1 MRTIIPI
8 IAFVTALSFSAAS
21 AQDASIPKDSP
32 QYGQWETGAGL
43 EGEPVGGQPPKG
55 ARPSIADFEY
65 ELKYQAAY
73 QTMLWSMP
81 AAAIYRFRGATQDA
95 IKADDTTILSWHNTA
110 SPRLE
115 ATTAN
120 SSTPYI
126 TAYSDLQK
134 GPLVLEV
141 PPASEDGQ
149 LYGQVVD
156 AWQLT
161 IADIGPGGMDDGK
174 GGKYLFTPPGYEG
187 EVPDG
192 YIHVASP
199 NFRIGFALRSVVV
212 ANKTQADAVD
222 YAHKL
227 RVYYLKDA
235 SNPPEQKFVNPDKMV
250 YPTLPFYDE
259 RAFEDLY
266 EIFSVEPVRPQD
278 KVMMGLL
285 AEIGIEKGRPYNPDE
300 KTLKAMR
307 QAAIDVWYTMQ
318 NWFDNYPKSEL
329 YWPDRHYISLL
340 ITDKNMTFTWEYDDR
355 IDYIT
360 RAAEYFWCTYMP
372 KKLSDSP
379 STNYMMAMAD
389 KDGNPLL
396 AGKTYK
402 LVVPKDMPVK
412 QFWALTVYDRAT
424 RSFIYTPSERT
435 TISSYDSEKLEKNE
449 DGSVTIYIGPE
460 APKGLEANWIP
471 TKGKR
476 PLPAMRFYGPTE
488 AMNNKTFKLP
498 DFELVE

>member
-1 MRTIIPI
+1 MRKIIPI

-21 AQDASIPKDSP
+21 ALEAPIPKDSP

-55 ARPSIADFEY
+55 AMPSIADFEY
-65 ELKYQAAY
+65 EMKYQAAY

-95 IKADDTTILSWHNTA
+95 IKADDTTILSWNNTA

-134 GPLVLEV
+134 GPLVLDV
-141 PPASEDGQ
+141 PPASKDGQ

-187 EVPDG
+187 DVPAG

-259 RAFEDLY
+259 RAFKDLY

-285 AEIGIEKGRPYNPDE
+285 AEIGIEKGKPYNPDE

-318 NWFDNYPKSEL
+318 HWFDNYPKSEL

-340 ITDKNMTFTWEYDDR
+340 ITDKNKTFTWEYDDR

-402 LVVPKDMPVK
+402 LVVPMDMPVK

-435 TISSYDSEKLEKNE
+435 TISSYDLDTLKKNE
-449 DGSVTIYIGPE
+449 DGSVTIYVGPK
-460 APKGLEANWIP
+460 APKGLEANWIS

-498 DFELVE
+498 DFVLLE